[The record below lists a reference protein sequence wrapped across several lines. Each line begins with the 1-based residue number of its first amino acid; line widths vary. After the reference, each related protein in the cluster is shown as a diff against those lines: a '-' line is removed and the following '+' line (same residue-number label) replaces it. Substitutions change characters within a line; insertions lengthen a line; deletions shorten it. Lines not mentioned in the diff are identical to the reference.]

1 MQQDDY
7 QDTFYEYRTSPI
19 IDPDLETRPA
29 NVDIGAMPYYIP
41 EAYTFSTSEEYDH

>member
-7 QDTFYEYRTSPI
+7 QDTYYYYPTSPI

-29 NVDIGAMPYYIP
+29 NVDLGPMSYNIP
-41 EAYTFSTSEEYDH
+41 KAEAFSTPEE